1 MISFQSNPFVVAERY
16 IQLRKVCVPDS
27 WADTVTLFNDM
38 ILMPLIT
45 LFLLFVGL
53 VDPIV
58 IFTTVLKTYQV
69 WKNYCEYTDL
79 RFQVQQMFFICQI
92 TGGPFIVTN
101 DSTYMPY
108 VYADAVVRRNQGL
121 SIK

>member
-53 VDPIV
+53 ADPIV

>member
-1 MISFQSNPFVVAERY
+1 MVSFQSNPFVVAERY

-53 VDPIV
+53 ADPIV

-101 DSTYMPY
+101 DITYMPY

>member
-16 IQLRKVCVPDS
+16 IQLRKVCAPDS

-53 VDPIV
+53 ADPIV
-58 IFTTVLKTYQV
+58 IFTTVIKTYQV

-92 TGGPFIVTN
+92 IGGPFIVTN
-101 DSTYMPY
+101 DTTYMPY

>member
-1 MISFQSNPFVVAERY
+1 MISLPSNPFVVAERY

-53 VDPIV
+53 GDPIV
-58 IFTTVLKTYQV
+58 LFTTTVKTYQV
-69 WKNYCEYTDL
+69 WKDYCEYTDL
-79 RFQVQQMFFICQI
+79 RFQVQQMFFVCQA

-101 DSTYMPY
+101 DPTYMPY
-108 VYADAVVRRNQGL
+108 VFADAVVRKNEGL
-121 SIK
+121 LIK

>member
-16 IQLRKVCVPDS
+16 IQLRKVCAPDS

-45 LFLLFVGL
+45 LFLLFIGL
-53 VDPIV
+53 ADPIV

-101 DSTYMPY
+101 DTTYMPY

>member
-53 VDPIV
+53 ADPIV

-101 DSTYMPY
+101 DTTYMPY